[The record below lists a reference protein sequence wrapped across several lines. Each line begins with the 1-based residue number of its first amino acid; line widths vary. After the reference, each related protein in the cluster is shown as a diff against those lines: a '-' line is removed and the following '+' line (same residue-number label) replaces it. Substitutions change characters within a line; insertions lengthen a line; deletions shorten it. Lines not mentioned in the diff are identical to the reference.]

1 MHVCSGG
8 LLWNT
13 HPLDARAHLTPV
25 HLIVL
30 AVARVGAHRLGRRLR
45 HHGDRP
51 TALLN
56 HCAAHGSRRRREGSS
71 RAHEAGDQNNQAK
84 ETHAVLWQRARA
96 APCRRA
102 FLG

>member
-30 AVARVGAHRLGRRLR
+30 AVARVGAHRLVAAFGIMV
-45 HHGDRP
+45 
-51 TALLN
+51 TAPLAAEPLP
-56 HCAAHGSRRRREGSS
+56 AHGSRRRREGSS